1 MICLQIAHLG
11 RWTSINLSYLDG
23 KIKGFHVFWP
33 KAVVDFYRVQADD
46 GSVVAGTYTTVEW
59 GSLGNC
65 RWRPSSVIK
74 GGKGKS
80 MEIIYEWRFVAGH
93 LYTIYAGKMGFSLL
107 CLTTR
112 SVNSKN
118 HVGLSKHQ
126 RDNHPTCSCYVS
138 NDHPRNFCLWVL

>member
-1 MICLQIAHLG
+1 MNIHKSELFGWKNQGIPCVLTQGLG
-11 RWTSINLSYLDG
+11 
-23 KIKGFHVFWP
+23 
-33 KAVVDFYRVQADD
+33 D

-93 LYTIYAGKMGFSLL
+93 LYTMYAGKM
-107 CLTTR
+107 
-112 SVNSKN
+112 
-118 HVGLSKHQ
+118 
-126 RDNHPTCSCYVS
+126 
-138 NDHPRNFCLWVL
+138 